1 MAVARVSGETAPLL
15 FTVLS
20 NQFWSL
26 DITQPLANLPVTINN
41 FINNPDPNWKKL
53 AWTGA
58 LLITFAVLSLNIV
71 ARTLTQSRKSK

>member
-1 MAVARVSGETAPLL
+1 
-15 FTVLS
+15 VLS